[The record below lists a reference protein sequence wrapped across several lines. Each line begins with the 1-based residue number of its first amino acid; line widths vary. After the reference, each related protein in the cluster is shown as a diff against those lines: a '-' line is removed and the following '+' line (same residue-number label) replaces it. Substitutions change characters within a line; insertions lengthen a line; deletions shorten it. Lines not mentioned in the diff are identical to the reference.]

1 MERKA
6 IPMKKL
12 VAVTLVILSLVG
24 LMIPA
29 FAGAEYVQ
37 TTPMWVNCANG
48 KTLNVRDYPSTSGSL
63 LYRLECGTRVEIIN
77 TVPAPKG
84 WAYVEPDGYSNGGYV
99 MTKFLV
105 SKQPQKYE
113 ITERE
118 DNFRAVTPYYVTA
131 KALSRRTDSSV
142 GLRVQP
148 NKTAREIRRLI
159 AGDMLQVIAR
169 GKTWSQ
175 VIDLTTGQT
184 GYMANDYMVRQ

>member
-1 MERKA
+1 
-6 IPMKKL
+6 MKKII
-12 VAVTLVILSLVG
+12 AIALVILSLVG

-29 FAGAEYVQ
+29 LADAQPVQ
-37 TTPMWVNCANG
+37 NVSMWVNCANG
-48 KTLNVRDYPSTSGSL
+48 KTLNVRDSASTSGRI
-63 LYRLECGTRVEIIN
+63 LYRLECGTRVEIVN
-77 TVPAPKG
+77 SMPAPKG
-84 WAYVEPDGYSNGGYV
+84 WAYVEPEGYSNGGYV

-118 DNFRAVTPYYVTA
+118 DNFRTVTPYYVTA

>member
-1 MERKA
+1 
-6 IPMKKL
+6 MKKII
-12 VAVTLVILSLVG
+12 AIALVILSLVG

-105 SKQPQKYE
+105 ASKPGKYE

-118 DNFRAVTPYYVTA
+118 DNFRAVTPYFAMA
-131 KALSRRTDSSV
+131 KALNRRTENSV
-142 GLRVQP
+142 CLHTAP
-148 NKTAREIRRLI
+148 NKTARQIRRLT
-159 AGDMLQVIAR
+159 AGDQLQVIAR

-175 VIDLTTGQT
+175 VIDLTTGKT
-184 GYMANDYMVRQ
+184 GYVANDYVVVQ